1 MSTKAATR
9 QQGIALISAL
19 IFLVI
24 TVVFVSTA
32 LLVSSA
38 NKRQTRNTLVTTQAQ
53 FAAEAGIERLIHDI
67 WYGKKAN
74 SVILP
79 GQSRDLEKFREGL
92 DALGLKTGELSN
104 GAFEF
109 SSDPLI
115 LTDDFGDS
123 RYRLTAKRV
132 DLGPNRTLIRLN
144 VVGEVGL
151 ADNPLARRR
160 ITEDIALQPPNIPA
174 YALLTNNANC
184 IFCHTTISSLDSAYD
199 ENGKFWNINTL
210 SQQERIDHVQGEDR
224 IKVGVLESLMVD
236 RADPSKINSL
246 VAGTIYTRG
255 ITNMI
260 DSKSTLRTIP
270 FIDSSSRLSDKGKT
284 LFTETNCSGGCK
296 EEYQQFYT
304 NYPLKDGN
312 PPDGILQ
319 DTFPLPV
326 KDENSNKYIDH
337 SEWSDAVKQSSS
349 GNLTG
354 GLKTFLATTQAT
366 NSAGIDILV
375 ADKVSGFQNRDGTN
389 QLSTTS
395 SSRGVAGNL
404 VLEGTNQQ
412 PLILEGNV
420 YVDGDVVISGFITGS
435 GKIIARGNV
444 YVVGD
449 IKYACD
455 DNALDATW
463 INSENKSCNYGKKQ
477 SLPQFGLVA
486 GGNMIIGAYTQQQLW
501 KDIKANSTYTV
512 PTDHLTRTDFSST
525 SQEDIYRWFIDP
537 GFVPT
542 DSTTGNPLETADR
555 DTAEQ
560 ISGYTMS
567 FTMIEVAL
575 FNQLE
580 YEKVQANASYIP
592 RFYTMREG
600 SPVFRCKKVG
610 EGGCKKYDDA
620 DLIDVTAAE
629 PSLVTNATVL
639 SLSPTDSWLS
649 SLSSTNPAQDSEL
662 AVRKFWVDNIEAN
675 ASQRISKPEL
685 QIDGILYSSNAV
697 FALAPAKSAIQGQV
711 TLHGSLMAADTGILV
726 PGANRDANRP
736 GLNIYYDSRLRSLL
750 DIEDQFK
757 VVQIRAN
764 YRVLEASFN
773 TDSLFEAIPESSGLI
788 ND

>member
-1 MSTKAATR
+1 MSTKVATHK
-9 QQGIALISAL
+9 QGIALISAL

-24 TVVFVSTA
+24 TIVFVSTA

-67 WYGKKAN
+67 WYGETAN

-92 DALGLKTGELSN
+92 DALGLKTGELN
-104 GAFEF
+104 NAAFEF
-109 SSDPLI
+109 STDPLI
-115 LTDDFGDS
+115 LTDDFGDG

-132 DLGPNRTLIRLN
+132 DLGPNRTIIRLN

-151 ADNPLARRR
+151 ADNPLASRR

-184 IFCHTTISSLDSAYD
+184 IFCHTTISSLDTAYD
-199 ENGKFWNINTL
+199 DDGKFWNINTL
-210 SQQERIDHVQGEDR
+210 SQQERQDHIQGEDR

-255 ITNMI
+255 ISNMI
-260 DSKSTLRTIP
+260 DTNSTLRTIP
-270 FIDSSSRLSDKGKT
+270 FIDGSSRLSDEGKT
-284 LFTETNCSGGCK
+284 LFTETNCAGGCK

-337 SEWSDAVKQSSS
+337 SEWADAIKQSSG

-366 NSAGIDILV
+366 NAAGIDVLL
-375 ADKVSGFQNRDGTN
+375 ADKASGFQNRDGTN

-404 VLEGTNQQ
+404 ILEGTSQQ

-463 INSENKSCNYGKKQ
+463 VNSENKACNYGKKQ

-486 GGNMIIGAYTQQQLW
+486 GGNMMIGAYTQQQLW

-512 PTDHLTRTDFSST
+512 PTDHLTRTDFNGT
-525 SQEDIYRWFIDP
+525 TQEDIYRWFIDP

-542 DSTTGNPLETADR
+542 DSSTGNPLETADR

-567 FTMIEVAL
+567 FTMMEVAL

-580 YEKVQANASYIP
+580 YQKAKADASYVP
-592 RFYTMREG
+592 RFYSMREG
-600 SPVFRCKKVG
+600 TPVFRCKKEG
-610 EGGCKKYDDA
+610 EGGCKKYEDA
-620 DLIDVTAAE
+620 DLINIADADAG
-629 PSLVTNATVL
+629 LLTNATIL

-649 SLSSTNPAQDSEL
+649 DVSSTTPEQDSEL
-662 AVRKFWVDNIEAN
+662 AVRKYWVENIEAN
-675 ASQRISKPEL
+675 PNMRSSGPEL

-697 FALAPAKSAIQGQV
+697 FALAPTKSAIKGQM
-711 TLHGSLMAADTGILV
+711 TLHGSLMAADTGILI
-726 PGANRDANRP
+726 PGPDLTENRQ
-736 GLNIYYDSRLRSLL
+736 GLSIYYDSRLRSLL

-764 YRVLEASFN
+764 YRVLEADFS
-773 TDSLFEAIPESSGLI
+773 TDSLFEAIPETSGLV